1 MSFIIIFI
9 YILLIIANYNTF
21 KNGKNYQV
29 LTILTFVLA
38 TILLFSSNI
47 ARLDWSESEV
57 DLSGYRTLFEQY
69 DILEHPDFR
78 MYYIFYGLM
87 YVGQTLGLSFYT
99 WWAIMSILG
108 MSVIAIACKVHG
120 FSYNLFLASFMA
132 YYELVFY
139 SGFKFFYGFC
149 FFLLAYG
156 FLLKDEKYSKIKY
169 TLFLLIAGGFHS
181 MYYFFL
187 LFLIKPKKNPKYFVR
202 AIAVG
207 FVLLTIVIRLNG
219 SALSFLS
226 PLFMM
231 LDNEHINKYTELN
244 VNMGFY
250 LPLFL
255 QLVIIYIALTV
266 KKFRDSIGLSKR
278 STETLFYTSILTLVF
293 CPFYALALT
302 FSRLQTAFS
311 LVLIASNSIYIDS
324 KAGRDLCTKM
334 SILMIAA
341 FWLIIIVSGWRGF
354 INESVLP
361 FFDIF

>member
-187 LFLIKPKKNPKYFVR
+187 LFLIKPKQ
-202 AIAVG
+202 
-207 FVLLTIVIRLNG
+207 LQQ
-219 SALSFLS
+219 S
-226 PLFMM
+226 PF
-231 LDNEHINKYTELN
+231 
-244 VNMGFY
+244 
-250 LPLFL
+250 PL
-255 QLVIIYIALTV
+255 
-266 KKFRDSIGLSKR
+266 
-278 STETLFYTSILTLVF
+278 
-293 CPFYALALT
+293 
-302 FSRLQTAFS
+302 
-311 LVLIASNSIYIDS
+311 
-324 KAGRDLCTKM
+324 
-334 SILMIAA
+334 
-341 FWLIIIVSGWRGF
+341 
-354 INESVLP
+354 
-361 FFDIF
+361 